1 MPETNDSGV
10 QFLIHGPVGYI
21 LLDRPKALNALNLPM
36 VDAMM
41 AQLRQWEKDPAI
53 AVIVIEGAGER
64 AFCAGG
70 DIRGLY
76 DARQRN
82 DVTLLDAFYRREY
95 QLNHFIAH
103 YPKPYIAIM
112 NGITMGGGV
121 GVSIHGDYRVVTEK
135 TLFAMPE
142 TGIGFFPDVGG
153 GYFLP
158 RCPGAIGMYL
168 GLTGARLAAADC
180 LYAGLATDGIQAA
193 DVGRLKEKLAAG
205 DYKSTDPHQT
215 VRGILQSFA
224 HDFDDGELVQIRDEI
239 DRIFGASDIRDVI
252 QALDAGTSDFAKKA
266 AALLRQKS
274 PLALCVTFD
283 QISQGRDMSVDDV
296 LKMEFRL
303 SQRMVERPDLFEGV
317 RAVIVDKDHAPKWQH
332 ANINQ
337 VDRQSVA
344 DFFAPLPAD
353 RELVL

>member
-1 MPETNDSGV
+1 MPDANDQDV
-10 QFLIHGPVGYI
+10 QFSVHGPVGHI
-21 LLDRPKALNALNLPM
+21 LLDRPKALNSLNLPM
-36 VDAMM
+36 IDAMM

-53 AVIVIEGAGER
+53 AVVVIEGAGDR

-76 DARQRN
+76 DARQRD
-82 DVTLLDAFYRREY
+82 DVKLLDAFYRREY
-95 QLNHFIAH
+95 QLNHYIAH

-180 LYAGLATDGIQAA
+180 LYAGLATDGIKAA
-193 DVGRLKEKLAAG
+193 DAERLKEALAAG
-205 DYKSTDPHQT
+205 DYKTTDPHQT
-215 VRGILQSFA
+215 VRTVLQSFA
-224 HDFDDGELVQIRDEI
+224 HDFGDGELVRARDEI
-239 DRIFGASDIRDVI
+239 DRIFGVSDIRDVI
-252 QALDAGTSDFAKKA
+252 QALDAGNSSFAEKTA
-266 AALLRQKS
+266 TLLQQKS
-274 PLALCVTFD
+274 PLALCVTFE
-283 QISQGRDMSVDDV
+283 QISQGRDLSVGDV

-303 SQRMVERPDLFEGV
+303 SQRMVEWPDLFEGV

-332 ANINQ
+332 DNISQ
-337 VDRQSVA
+337 IDRQSVA
-344 DFFAPLPAD
+344 AFFAPLPAD